1 MQTSGELHAL
11 LNLIED
17 PDDEIYQMV
26 TSRLLDLGD
35 EVIPLLEEHK
45 QSVSDTEQ
53 LQKLDRIISKISIST
68 LENAL
73 MQWKQNGE
81 LSILDAVLTIS
92 MYINRETDKHQ
103 FFFEVEKIRKNV
115 WLEINDYLTPLEEVV
130 IMNRIIFDYY
140 KFKGVNTDYRK
151 MEEFDLMYLFSSKK
165 ANSYSIAALYLIIT
179 ELLGISLKPITIP
192 QQNLLCYL
200 MEEDIFA
207 PEAPQEIVFYLD
219 PLNGQVYTHKDLENY
234 LKKIDYSAYS
244 IKLDTN
250 TSAAFIKKW
259 LLALAKCEKENGFL
273 FKEKELIRIARM
285 MEGE

>member
-1 MQTSGELHAL
+1 MQTSGELNAL

-17 PDDEIYQMV
+17 PDEEIYQMV

-35 EVIPLLEEHK
+35 EVIPILEDHK

-53 LQKLDRIISKISIST
+53 LLRLDRIISKISIST

-73 MQWKQNGE
+73 MNWKQNGE
-81 LSILDAVLTIS
+81 LSVLDAALTIS
-92 MYINRETDKHQ
+92 MYINREIDKQQ

-115 WLEINDYLTPLEEVV
+115 WLELNDYLTPLEEV
-130 IMNRIIFDYY
+130 IIINRIIFDYY
-140 KFKGVNTDYRK
+140 KLKGLNTDYRK
-151 MEEFDLMYLFSSKK
+151 IEEFDLMYLFTNKK
-165 ANSYSIAALYLIIT
+165 ANTYSLAALYLIIS
-179 ELLGISLKPITIP
+179 ELLGISLKPINIP

-207 PEAPQEIVFYLD
+207 SEAPQEIVFYID
-219 PLNGQVYTHKDLENY
+219 PINGQVYTHKDLENY
-234 LKKIDYSAYS
+234 LKKIDYSTYS

-259 LLALAKCEKENGFL
+259 LLALAKSEKENGFL
-273 FKEKELIRIARM
+273 FKEKELMRIARM
-285 MEGE
+285 MEEE